1 MRSAEWGEKRQQKR
15 KNGETMDN
23 TFSIAIPDKMNE
35 ELNNVKDLLYPQ
47 LDTNQMITNL
57 IEIGLQA
64 YESNKEQENTDCIKG
79 NNQDLETNVIE
90 LESNLGKLKLLNDN
104 LKEHFFSFDV
114 VKKPNSVLYGYDNAT
129 IQCDIIQDYIVKLQ
143 EISSNIQNLIYS

>member
-1 MRSAEWGEKRQQKR
+1 MSKNKR
-15 KNGETMDN
+15 
-23 TFSIAIPDKMNE
+23 FSISISDEMNE
-35 ELNNVKDLLYPQ
+35 TLKKTKDRVYPQ
-47 LDTNQMITNL
+47 ISTNQMITNL

-129 IQCDIIQDYIVKLQ
+129 IQCDIIQDCIVKLQ
-143 EISSNIQNLIYS
+143 EISSNIQNLFYS